1 MTVAEA
7 CSAAKRRH
15 ETRRVE
21 TTAGHLR
28 SPRLKRNRYSINN
41 WSRVGD
47 WRALFPTREF
57 CNDKTPTPY
66 HAPTPQTN
74 FILIAYVSLYCL
86 PVFLIW
92 QWSISRLAHASLCSM
107 VFVNC
112 PEFVSI
118 LNPWLDAFP
127 SDLASDEELQ
137 KISLIKS
144 PEKSGRS
151 LVSSHRY

>member
-1 MTVAEA
+1 MQFYRSIGQFHNCSRPLFNFSMLSPFAATYSSSLQWPGSYIRCVEGLA
-7 CSAAKRRH
+7 CCSLIIHCKTKRDGCRSSAAKRRH

-86 PVFLIW
+86 PVFLI
-92 QWSISRLAHASLCSM
+92 
-107 VFVNC
+107 
-112 PEFVSI
+112 
-118 LNPWLDAFP
+118 
-127 SDLASDEELQ
+127 
-137 KISLIKS
+137 
-144 PEKSGRS
+144 
-151 LVSSHRY
+151 